1 MTPEAWIARWHGMDD
16 AAIQESLD
24 RLMAGKTVIAVAHRL
39 STLERMDRLVVL
51 DHGRV
56 AEQGSHAQPLA
67 RAAFMPGCGSV
78 GRAGSSGIRP
88 ILAAMRQGSP

>member
-56 AEQGSHAQPLA
+56 AE
-67 RAAFMPGCGSV
+67 
-78 GRAGSSGIRP
+78 
-88 ILAAMRQGSP
+88 